1 MQDQSTVKLEKK
13 KKKKPH
19 SIYLKVFSSNDP
31 KLPIA

>member
-1 MQDQSTVKLEKK
+1 MQDQSTVKLEK